1 MPVAGGSRAVPGR
14 TCANNDTG
22 GPMTTLAAINLAGA
36 ARAVTK
42 APRQRALELMVRK
55 LGEPQVS

>member
-1 MPVAGGSRAVPGR
+1 
-14 TCANNDTG
+14 
-22 GPMTTLAAINLAGA
+22 MTTLAAINLAGA